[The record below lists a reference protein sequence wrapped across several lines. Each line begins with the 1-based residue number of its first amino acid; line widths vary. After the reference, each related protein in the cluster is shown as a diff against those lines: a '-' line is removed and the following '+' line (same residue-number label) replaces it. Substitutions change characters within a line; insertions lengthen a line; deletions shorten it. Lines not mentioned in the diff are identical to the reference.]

1 MKKYSTFKT
10 LKSLENFISDG
21 GTRLNNK
28 TKQINPKLPVITTIT
43 VVKNSEAQIKKTIK
57 SILNQNYDNIEIIV
71 IDGNSDDKTLNE
83 IKKYE
88 NKIDYWCCIKDRG
101 IYDAMN
107 YGLML
112 SSGEV
117 ICIIN
122 SGDTF
127 KENALNIVSN
137 YFINNN
143 NLSFLF
149 GTVERHYLG
158 NNMILNTG
166 FNAPTLNVDI
176 SPAHALVKIPV
187 IGELIIEVFFSIFD
201 RLGSTQGNPESWSPE
216 IAELYGRPVYES
228 GNFKAPLAMMR
239 MVTDG
244 PNHPSTPSMQK
255 IEKYVESLEIPAEIV
270 WGMNDP
276 ILGKLLPSMQQNFP
290 KASVTKTSAGHF
302 LQEEVPEEIAEA
314 LVRVIDKIIN

>member
-1 MKKYSTFKT
+1 MKKYSTFNT

-127 KENALNIVSN
+127 KDNALNIVSN

-158 NNMILNTG
+158 NNMILKTG
-166 FNAPTLNVDI
+166 FNRDRIKYNFDSVTCHSTGFFIKDSVQKEIGLYNLKYKCSSDYDVFFKLFKSKKYIGASTKKNE
-176 SPAHALVKIPV
+176 V
-187 IGELIIEVFFSIFD
+187 IGVVASGGFSSKYGFWKRTLEEMSIRIDNKQNKILIFIIFVNI
-201 RLGSTQGNPESWSPE
+201 L
-216 IAELYGRPVYES
+216 IKKI
-228 GNFKAPLAMMR
+228 FKFKKSR
-239 MVTDG
+239 
-244 PNHPSTPSMQK
+244 N
-255 IEKYVESLEIPAEIV
+255 
-270 WGMNDP
+270 
-276 ILGKLLPSMQQNFP
+276 
-290 KASVTKTSAGHF
+290 
-302 LQEEVPEEIAEA
+302 
-314 LVRVIDKIIN
+314 